1 MTRLEAPPA
10 SRYQRRIVSRC
21 RSVADLRNAAKCRLP
36 RAVFDFIDGGAED
49 ERTLSG
55 NLAAFARLRFQGKA
69 LIDVS
74 DVSTSAQI
82 LGGPSSLPI
91 VIAPFGAAG
100 FPWPRGDLAS
110 ADAAAAFGI
119 PYAMSSTASVAMEEI
134 AERSEGRR
142 WFQCYIFKRREITA
156 QLIERARQAGFETLV
171 ITVDLPV
178 GGNRERDYRNDFS
191 VPFRFTPRNVFDF
204 AVHPRWSLSTLAH
217 GMPVMAN
224 LTAFGNMDNVN
235 TAASTVGRN
244 YDPSFD
250 WDDLGRIRDSWK
262 GKLVVKGIAR
272 GEDARRLADLG
283 VDAVAVSNHG
293 GRQLDGA
300 LPALCCLPEVRA
312 AVGHRVDVLV
322 DGGIRRGS
330 DIVKALA
337 LGADAVM
344 VGRAVLY
351 GLAAGGPAG
360 AHRALEILA
369 QELRRTMQLLGTPH
383 LGEIGAHLIARRD
396 LMTEFDPAIAR
407 HLISGEGEA
416 PVLIEP
422 SMRNDSRESSDD
434 PTASQRHVAEPVQSR
449 HDRLG
454 R

>member
-1 MTRLEAPPA
+1 MTRPEVPPA
-10 SRYQRRIVSRC
+10 SRYQRRIVARC
-21 RSVADLRNAAKCRLP
+21 RSIADLRAASRRHLP
-36 RAVFDFIDGGAED
+36 RAVFDFVDGGADD

-55 NLAAFARLRFQGKA
+55 NQEAFARLRFQAKA
-69 LIDVS
+69 LVDVS
-74 DVSTSAQI
+74 DVSTETRI

-91 VIAPFGAAG
+91 VVAPFGAAG
-100 FPWPRGDLAS
+100 FPWPKGDLAS
-110 ADAAAAFGI
+110 ADAASTFGV
-119 PYAMSSTASVAMEEI
+119 PYAMSSTASVTLEAI
-134 AERSEGRR
+134 AERSEGRC

-156 QLIERARQAGFETLV
+156 HLIERARTAGFETLI

-191 VPFRFTPRNVFDF
+191 VPFRFTPRNVVDF
-204 AVHPRWSLSTLAH
+204 AMHPRWSLSTLAH

-224 LTAFGNMDNVN
+224 LTAFGGMDNVN

-250 WDDLGRIRDSWK
+250 WDDLGRIRDAWK

-300 LPALCCLPEVRA
+300 LPSLYCLPEVRA
-312 AVGHRVDVLV
+312 AVGRRVEVLV

-344 VGRAVLY
+344 VGRAILY
-351 GLAAGGPAG
+351 GLAAGGSHG
-360 AHRALEILA
+360 AHRALDVLA
-369 QELRRTMQLLGTPH
+369 QELRRTMQLLGTPEP
-383 LGEIGAHLIARRD
+383 GAIGAHLIARGD
-396 LMTEFDPAIAR
+396 LLANFDPEIA
-407 HLISGEGEA
+407 HGLMSGRREPPA
-416 PVLIEP
+416 AIEP
-422 SMRNDSRESSDD
+422 RTNT
-434 PTASQRHVAEPVQSR
+434 PNNFQG
-449 HDRLG
+449 DR